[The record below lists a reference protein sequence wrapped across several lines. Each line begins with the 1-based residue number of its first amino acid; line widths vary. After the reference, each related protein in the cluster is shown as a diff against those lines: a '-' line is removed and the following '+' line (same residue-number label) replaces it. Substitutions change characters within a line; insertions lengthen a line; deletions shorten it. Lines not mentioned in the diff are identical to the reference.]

1 MPTERNNSISPTL
14 SGLDPDLVDDLE
26 KVARLVREKTSSSGE
41 CTAALALVRVLAGV
55 GPEEWE
61 RFASLNGL
69 ENWLGIPL
77 DCSLAD
83 SVSEVLSV
91 QERLAFQRDHDALT
105 CIGNRGLFNRL
116 FTSEFE
122 RAVRSHTDLSLLMLD
137 LDNFKQVND
146 TYGHACG
153 DQVLQRLG
161 ALLKA
166 QVRQY
171 DIPVRFGGEEFAV
184 ILPATSC
191 WTAVVLGNRILDLF
205 RQEEFACNGSTFSM
219 TFSGGAASLAL
230 LEQDAKNTGELI
242 KSADE
247 ALYEAKRQGKNHI
260 ALVECG
266 KLARDRSSLVLSQEK
281 QFLFSCLGSE

>member
-1 MPTERNNSISPTL
+1 M
-14 SGLDPDLVDDLE
+14 
-26 KVARLVREKTSSSGE
+26 REKTSSSGE

-191 WTAVVLGNRILDLF
+191 WTAVVLGNRILELF
-205 RQEEFACNGSTFSM
+205 RQEEFVCNGSTFSM

>member
-1 MPTERNNSISPTL
+1 MPTERNKTL
-14 SGLDPDLVDDLE
+14 FSVPSGLDPDLVDDLE
-26 KVARLVREKTSSSGE
+26 KVAGLVREKLSSPGE
-41 CTAALALVRVLAGV
+41 CRNALALVRVLNGIDHN
-55 GPEEWE
+55 EWE

-69 ENWLGIPL
+69 ENWLSIPL

-83 SVSEVLSV
+83 SVSQVLST

-105 CIGNRGLFNRL
+105 GIGNRGLFNRL
-116 FTSEFE
+116 LNSEFD

-153 DQVLQRLG
+153 DLVLQRLG
-161 ALLKA
+161 ALLKT

-171 DIPVRFGGEEFAV
+171 DIPVRFGGEEFAI

-191 WTAVVLGNRILDLF
+191 WTAVVLGNRILELF
-205 RQEEFACNGSTFSM
+205 REEEFVYNDSAFRM

-230 LEQDAKNTGELI
+230 LDHNAKNIDELI

-247 ALYEAKRQGKNHI
+247 ALYDAKRQGKNHI
-260 ALVECG
+260 ALIECS
-266 KLARDRSSLVLSQEK
+266 KLANDRSSLVLSQEK
-281 QFLFSCLGSE
+281 QFLFSCLGLE

>member
-1 MPTERNNSISPTL
+1 MPTERNNPIPSA
-14 SGLDPDLVDDLE
+14 SGGLAPNLVHDLE
-26 KVARLVREKTSSSGE
+26 TVARLVREKGASPKE
-41 CTAALALVRVLAGV
+41 CANALALVRVLAGV
-55 GPEEWE
+55 SPDEWE
-61 RFASLNGL
+61 CFASVNGL

-83 SVSEVLSV
+83 SVSQVLSI

-105 CIGNRGLFNRL
+105 GIGNRGLFNRL
-116 FTSEFE
+116 LKAEFE
-122 RAVRSHTDLSLLMLD
+122 RAVRSHTDLSLVMLD
-137 LDNFKQVND
+137 LDNFKQIND

-153 DQVLQRLG
+153 DMVLQRLG
-161 ALLKA
+161 ELLKS

-191 WTAVVLGNRILDLF
+191 WTAVVLGNRMLELF
-205 RQEEFACNGSTFSM
+205 RQEEFECNGATFSM
-219 TFSGGAASLAL
+219 TLSGGASSLIL
-230 LEQDAKNTGELI
+230 LGNDTRSIDELI

-260 ALVECG
+260 AIIECS
-266 KLARDRSSLVLSQEK
+266 KLASDRSSLVLSQEK